1 MRDGLRI
8 ASVCRNLPSPTS
20 PSSGIFVQKRLEAMA
35 AHADVHV
42 LQPVPYFPFVRPL
55 PDWFHGPPRFT
66 GELRVE
72 HVPMFYL
79 PGVLKSR
86 DATWLAMSIERRI
99 AQMHSERRI
108 DLIDAHF
115 GYPEGTACVAIGKR
129 LGIPVLVTIR
139 GFEQEFADRPLVGR
153 QLIDSMRHADGVVA
167 VSHSLES
174 FAVDRG
180 VAVDRVRVIHNA
192 VDPNVFQ
199 FGSRSEARKAL
210 GVEDGRTL
218 VVSVG
223 HLVSVKRHHVLIDGF
238 SRYAAKNPGAL
249 LVIVGAPSFERT
261 YPAELQAQVQRL
273 RLEGQ
278 VRFTGN
284 LRSSEVAQWLKGA
297 DLFALVSAREGCCNA
312 VLEALAV
319 GVPVL
324 TTPVG
329 DNRRFVEPHR
339 NGLLVPIDDPGAI
352 AVAIDRIARSGG
364 WDRQRVS
371 ADLHRQVGD
380 WAAVGRRV
388 LLFAGETLA
397 RRSALKPAGK
407 EAQ

>member
-1 MRDGLRI
+1 
-8 ASVCRNLPSPTS
+8 
-20 PSSGIFVQKRLEAMA
+20 MA

-42 LQPVPYFPFVRPL
+42 LQPVPYCPFVRPL
-55 PDWFHGPPRFT
+55 PDWVQGPPRLT

-99 AQMHSERRI
+99 AQMHSKRQI

-115 GYPEGTACVAIGKR
+115 GYPEGAACVAIGKR

-139 GFEQEFADRPLVGR
+139 GFEQEFADRRLVGR
-153 QLIDSMRHADGVVA
+153 RLIDSLRQADGVVA

-180 VAVDRVRVIHNA
+180 VSADRVRVIHNA
-192 VDPNVFQ
+192 VDPNIFQ
-199 FGSRSEARKAL
+199 FGSRSVARRAL
-210 GVEDGRTL
+210 GVEDARTL

-238 SRYAAKNPGAL
+238 SRYAKANPDAL

-278 VRFTGN
+278 VRFAGN
-284 LRSSEVAQWLKGA
+284 LRPSEVAQWLMGA

-319 GVPVL
+319 GAPVV

-329 DNRRFVEPHR
+329 DNGRFVEPDR
-339 NGLLVPIDDPGAI
+339 NGLLVPVDDPD
-352 AVAIDRIARSGG
+352 AVATAIDRVVGSDK
-364 WDRQRVS
+364 WNRQRIS

-380 WAAVGRRV
+380 WGEVGRRV
-388 LLFAGETLA
+388 IAFAGETLEKRA
-397 RRSALKPAGK
+397 ASTPEVLKIR
-407 EAQ
+407 